1 MVKDINIREAIMDK
15 TSHFN
20 IKRFRVGTLNIEGP
34 TKIIDVRSTTQDL
47 FNKEKL
53 KFDKIILENSKLI
66 LEDTITKVIE
76 ETDDQKVKQQFG
88 YREWM
93 SKNPFIISQTFKFN
107 PYQHY
112 DKIEKISTYF
122 DYYYEFSDPIL
133 LIPNIKIE
141 KYLVEKDKSGKIK
154 TKKTKIISL
163 EKYIKFID
171 ETYEILNY
179 KNKKPI
185 FVPLSLKFGIADI
198 KKLAQEFLKKEYF
211 NIWIDFEGSAI
222 SKTKIARIRAFWRE
236 IDQKLRT
243 KDIVIYSTNVKREII
258 SNKYDDESPSS
269 DILASM
275 IGSNLIGVNR
285 EPQRVPSRAL
295 SPEELLELKLH
306 KARIFNPDTYYY
318 LKLKATNLNKNQQI
332 ELMKP
337 NYNKI
342 FNSSLLENEFKNQT
356 QYFLDNN
363 EIERYISNKEM
374 IQNYKDGELK
384 RDLFH
389 KEVKISYWF

>member
-20 IKRFRVGTLNIEGP
+20 IKRFRVGNLKIEGP
-34 TKIIDVRSTTQDL
+34 TKIIDVRNTTQNL
-47 FNKEKL
+47 FNKERT
-53 KFDKIILENSKLI
+53 KFKNIILENSKLV
-66 LEDTITKVIE
+66 LEDTIKKVLQ

-107 PYQHY
+107 PYHHY
-112 DKIEKISTYF
+112 DKIEKISEYF
-122 DYYYEFSDPIL
+122 DYYYEFSDPFL

-141 KYLVEKDKSGKIK
+141 KYIVEKDPSGKTK
-154 TKKTKIISL
+154 TKKTKIISIEEYL
-163 EKYIKFID
+163 KFID
-171 ETYEILNY
+171 ETFEILNY

-185 FVPLSLKFGIADI
+185 FVPLSLKFGITDI
-198 KKLAQEFLKKEYF
+198 KKLAQEYLKKEYF

-243 KDIVIYSTNVKREII
+243 KDIIIYSTNVKREII

-275 IGSNLIGVNR
+275 IGANLIGVNR
-285 EPQRVPSRAL
+285 EPQRVLNRSL

-306 KARIFNPDTYYY
+306 KARLFNHDTYYY
-318 LKLKATNLNKNQQI
+318 LKLKATNLNRNQQK

-342 FNSSLLENEFKNQT
+342 FNSGLLENEFKNQT

-363 EIERYISNKEM
+363 EIERYISNKDM

-389 KEVKISYWF
+389 KDVKISSWF

>member
-20 IKRFRVGTLNIEGP
+20 LKRFRIGNLNIEGP
-34 TKIIDVRSTTQDL
+34 TKIIDVRNITQDL
-47 FNKEKL
+47 FNKERT
-53 KFDKIILENSKLI
+53 KFENVILENSKLV
-66 LEDTITKVIE
+66 LEDTIKKVLQE
-76 ETDDQKVKQQFG
+76 SDDQKVKQQFG

-93 SKNPFIISQTFKFN
+93 SKYPFIISQTFKFN

-112 DKIEKISTYF
+112 DKIERISEYF
-122 DYYYEFSDPIL
+122 DYYYEFSDPFL

-141 KYLVEKDKSGKIK
+141 KYFIEKDKSGKTK
-154 TKKTKIISL
+154 TKKTKIMTL
-163 EKYIKFID
+163 EDYIKFID

-185 FVPLSLKFGIADI
+185 FVPLSLKFGITDI
-198 KKLAQEFLKKEYF
+198 KRLAQEFLKKEYF

-222 SKTKIARIRAFWRE
+222 SKTKIARIRAFWRQF
-236 IDQKLRT
+236 DDKLRT
-243 KDIVIYSTNVKREII
+243 KDIVIYTTNIKREII
-258 SNKYDDESPSS
+258 SNKYDEESPSS

-275 IGSNLIGVNR
+275 IGANLIGVNR
-285 EPQRVPSRAL
+285 EPQRIPNRAL

-306 KARIFNPDTYYY
+306 KARVFNHDTYYY
-318 LKLKATNLNKNQQI
+318 LKLKATSLNNNQQKN
-332 ELMKP
+332 LMKP

-342 FNSSLLENEFKNQT
+342 FNSGLLENEFKNQS
-356 QYFLDNN
+356 QYFLENN

-389 KEVKISYWF
+389 KDVKISSWF